1 MPQGVKSS
9 LCPSVRTG
17 VQIPNIHIL
26 SGHSS
31 QSLIPVPGRQRRERE
46 KGVIPSK
53 LASLTSLIEKL

>member
-26 SGHSS
+26 GGHSN
-31 QSLIPVPGRQRRERE
+31 QSLIPVPGRQRHVRE

-53 LASLTSLIEKL
+53 LASLTSPVEEL